1 MIKAKVLKL
10 VFLIS
15 LFTIVSK
22 AHYANIFS
30 PGSAGWMDE
39 PICNNQAYQLGEK
52 IDHAIKLNDLISQI
66 RALPYS
72 NSNSCSKTRMVRKNK
87 PDKNQENY
95 RDMPSLISSLVDINE
110 ETAKFFST
118 TLSDKV
124 DTLASLLY
132 QNTNY
137 CSKDFPSD
145 EKLRSLQK
153 DINISMNND
162 IRSIMKNL
170 KL

>member
-1 MIKAKVLKL
+1 MVKTKILKF
-10 VFLIS
+10 VFLGS
-15 LFTIVSK
+15 LFVITSK
-22 AHYANIFS
+22 AHYANIFYFDS
-30 PGSAGWMDE
+30 LGLMDE
-39 PICNNQAYQLGEK
+39 PMCNDQAYQLGKK
-52 IDHAIKLNDLISQI
+52 IDHAIELNEIISQI

-72 NSNSCSKTRMVRKNK
+72 NPNSCVKTRPVRKNK
-87 PDKNQENY
+87 PDKDQENY
-95 RDMPSLISSLVDINE
+95 RDMPSLLSTLVDINE
-110 ETAKFFST
+110 ETAKFFSI

-137 CSKDFPSD
+137 CSKNFPSD

-153 DINISMNND
+153 DINIGMSND
-162 IRSIMKNL
+162 IRSILKNL